1 MNKKINN
8 NQLRDFGLIIG
19 LFFPLF
25 IGFVIP
31 ALSGHSFKLWTI
43 YISIPFL
50 IIGFIRPR
58 ILLNPYKAWMFIG
71 EVLGY
76 INSRL
81 ILGIIFFT
89 ILQPIAF
96 FMRILNKDPLKK
108 IVPNQMTYREI
119 KKVKKIDLKRIF

>member
-1 MNKKINN
+1 
-8 NQLRDFGLIIG
+8 
-19 LFFPLF
+19 
-25 IGFVIP
+25 
-31 ALSGHSFKLWTI
+31 
-43 YISIPFL
+43 
-50 IIGFIRPR
+50 
-58 ILLNPYKAWMFIG
+58 MFIG

-119 KKVKKIDLKRIF
+119 KKVNKIDLKRIF

>member
-31 ALSGHSFKLWTI
+31 ALIGHSFKLWTI

-119 KKVKKIDLKRIF
+119 RKVNKIDLKRIF